1 MAEVPA
7 AALPTAMEKKP
18 TEALAPAPAEKLL
31 SSSKGALVA
40 SVHTGQRGYGKEPY
54 ELPGSPLHSEDMSE
68 DGSAAGQEKE
78 REAYDDGDEG
88 FPAPTLEKERE
99 VYDFLAFLNADDAPH
114 LPARSAYPF
123 HRSRLCFK

>member
-31 SSSKGALVA
+31 SSSKGAL
-40 SVHTGQRGYGKEPY
+40 VHTGQRGYGKEPY

-78 REAYDDGDEG
+78 REVYDDGDEV
-88 FPAPTLEKERE
+88 FPAPTLEEKERE
-99 VYDFLAFLNADDAPH
+99 AYDFLAFLNADDAPH

-123 HRSRLCFK
+123 SRLCFK